1 VVVTA
6 PVTLPSAPLPLVDWF
21 VALLWL
27 ALVPWLALVREV
39 ERLRLALVLARLRF
53 AVEPFARLLPDLA
66 ARLALD
72 FDALADR
79 LLGLAELLLLR
90 LDWAMGP
97 PVFTLGRPG
106 ARPAASAP
114 RRCDR

>member
-1 VVVTA
+1 
-6 PVTLPSAPLPLVDWF
+6 LVDWF

-53 AVEPFARLLPDLA
+53 AAEPFARLLPDLA

>member
-6 PVTLPSAPLPLVDWF
+6 PVTLSSAPLPLADRF

-27 ALVPWLALVREV
+27 ALVREV
-39 ERLRLALVLARLRF
+39 DRLRLALVLARLPF

-66 ARLALD
+66 ARLALG

-79 LLGLAELLLLR
+79 LPGLAELLVLR
-90 LDWAMGP
+90 LDWAMGSSW
-97 PVFTLGRPG
+97 FTLGRPG
-106 ARPAASAP
+106 ARRAASAP